1 MKRFLV
7 FVGRLAGLAW
17 LGGLSAGGAVV
28 LEIDSPYHHIKVLD
42 EEGIRTLSF
51 DGSMET
57 RMSLANPLEGH
68 FQYIE
73 YFHMPWLWNASI
85 SNVLVLGLGGGSVQ
99 RSFQHYVPQVAIDTI
114 EIDPLVVK
122 VASQYFAVEQT
133 PTHKIMVEDGR
144 VFLRRTRKE
153 YDLIVMDA
161 YVKSRYGSFIP
172 YHLVTKEF
180 FQLTSAHLGTNGILA
195 YNVIGSVRGYRED
208 LLGAV
213 YKTLQAVF
221 PQVYLFPAED
231 SQNVVLIATKS
242 PRAVDRTALHQRAS
256 KFRRE
261 GRRLIPTFATRVYA
275 FRNVPPFTTPR
286 VPVLTDDFAPV
297 DGLFRSVEPV
307 R

>member
-1 MKRFLV
+1 MKRFIF
-7 FVGRLAGLAW
+7 FVGWLTGLAGL
-17 LGGLSAGGAVV
+17 GSTSAGGALV

-42 EEGIRTLSF
+42 EQGMRTLSF

-57 RMSLANPLEGH
+57 RMSLANPREGH

-99 RSFQHYVPQVAIDTI
+99 RSFQYYCPHVAIDTV
-114 EIDPLVVK
+114 EIDPVVVN
-122 VASQYFAVEQT
+122 VAKQYFGVEWT
-133 PTHKIMVEDGR
+133 PTNKIMVEDGR

-180 FQLTSAHLGTNGILA
+180 FQLTSAHLSTNGVLA
-195 YNVIGSVRGYRED
+195 YNVIGSLRGFRED

-213 YKTLQAVF
+213 YKTLKEVF
-221 PQVYLFPAED
+221 PQVYLFPADD

-242 PRAVDRTALHQRAS
+242 AREVDRTALHQRAS
-256 KFRRE
+256 QFKRE
-261 GRRLIPTFATRVYA
+261 GRRMIPTFATRVYA
-275 FRNVPPFTTPR
+275 FRRVPPFTTYR

-297 DGLFRSVEPV
+297 DGLFRSVEPL